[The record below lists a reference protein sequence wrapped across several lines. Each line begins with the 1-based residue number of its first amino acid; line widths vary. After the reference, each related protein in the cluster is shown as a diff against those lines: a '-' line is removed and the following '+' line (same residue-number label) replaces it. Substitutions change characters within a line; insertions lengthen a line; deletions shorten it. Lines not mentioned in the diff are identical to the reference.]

1 MDAFPGASPPVLTL
15 FVAVHRAAVRACE
28 DSGKLER
35 CFLGVKPYIGLRE
48 TGDAAMDRAKRVFF
62 VTDVNKGTYVILKL
76 SLSAEAVAHFT
87 AASAGVEHQFA
98 SMLHK
103 RTYYDGVDWKVWHF
117 CGDFPLH
124 FPGVLAEWLEIE

>member
-1 MDAFPGASPPVLTL
+1 M
-15 FVAVHRAAVRACE
+15 
-28 DSGKLER
+28 LER
-35 CFLGVKPYIGLRE
+35 IFLGVKPYIGLRE
-48 TGDAAMDRAKRVFF
+48 TGDAAMDRAKRVFS

-87 AASAGVEHQFA
+87 VTSAGVEHQFA

-103 RTYYDGVDWKVWHF
+103 RTYYDGVDGKVWHF